1 MKQVHKHLL
10 IASLLATLGLGAVA
24 QMPPA
29 GGAGPGGQGPMMGRM
44 AQGDPARMEA
54 QRTERHARKMADLK
68 TRLQITPAQEGA
80 WTTFATGMQPPAR
93 LVADRAQFRA
103 EMEKLTTPERIDKM
117 QALKAQRDAAMTQRG
132 NATKTFYAV
141 LTPAQQKVFDLES
154 LNHGAMGGHAGGRH
168 GMGMG
173 PHHGMGMG
181 YGPGAGMGHGQ
192 GMGYGPGMGM
202 GMGMGPARN

>member
-10 IASLLATLGLGAVA
+10 IAGLLATFGLASVA
-24 QMPPA
+24 QTPAAPP
-29 GGAGPGGQGPMMGRM
+29 GPPQGGPMMGRM
-44 AQGDPARMEA
+44 AHGDPARMQA

-80 WTTFATGMQPPAR
+80 WTTFANGMQPPAR

-154 LNHGAMGGHAGGRH
+154 LNHGRMGQHAGGRQ

-173 PHHGMGMG
+173 MGAHHGMGMG
-181 YGPGAGMGHGQ
+181 YGPGSGMGQGM
-192 GMGYGPGMGM
+192 GMGYGPGMGA
-202 GMGMGPARN
+202 ARN